1 LDLAPVRYFH
11 QDNIQK
17 VLTMGR
23 GYMTKTEKLA
33 QLYKKANGCNE
44 DLPAELMNKLSLYGQ
59 ILEIIGGLHA
69 EAVGAWKLAEA
80 YRRETL
86 ATVYSLDPEGSNKDR
101 ENKAEMAAT
110 QSRRDEAKA
119 EQEATRWKNAY
130 NSTNEQIN
138 IMKKRY
144 DHLVNVFQKGGI

>member
-1 LDLAPVRYFH
+1 MSKTD
-11 QDNIQK
+11 
-17 VLTMGR
+17 VLSS
-23 GYMTKTEKLA
+23 
-33 QLYKKANGCNE
+33 LYKQANKCNE
-44 DLPAELMNKLSLYGQ
+44 NLPAELINKLSIYGR

-69 EAVGAWKLAEA
+69 ESVGAWKLAEA

-101 ENKAEMAAT
+101 ENKAEMAAAQARQT
-110 QSRRDEAKA
+110 EAKA

>member
-1 LDLAPVRYFH
+1 
-11 QDNIQK
+11 
-17 VLTMGR
+17 MS
-23 GYMTKTEKLA
+23 KTERLA
-33 QLYKKANGCNE
+33 VLYKKASVLDE
-44 DLPAELMNKLSLYGQ
+44 DNPKQLMDKLSIYGQ
-59 ILEIIGGLHA
+59 ILEILGGLHA
-69 EAVGAWKLAEA
+69 DSVGSWRLAEA
-80 YRRETL
+80 HRRETI

-110 QSRRDEAKA
+110 QARQQESKA